1 MDLISLLTDG
11 IISSKGEQ
19 VVKKNYTLPFTIEA
33 KDLEPSFEMTIEQEL
48 FILLQLER
56 FSHPIPYRR

>member
-1 MDLISLLTDG
+1 MNLISLLTDG

-48 FILLQLER
+48 FILLQLEN
-56 FSHPIPYRR
+56 